1 MDNTDNVNDKTNSIL
16 NDIKK
21 LLGIAPDY
29 TNFDTDI
36 IININSVFMILNQ
49 LGVGPKE
56 GFKIT
61 GADETWDSYI
71 ADEDDLE
78 AVKTYIWLKV
88 KIVFDPPLNSTVMEA
103 HKQMISEY
111 EWRLNIQS
119 EGGKSDVDL

>member
-49 LGVGPKE
+49 LGVGPEE

-71 ADEDDLE
+71 SEEDDLE

>member
-1 MDNTDNVNDKTNSIL
+1 MNNTDNVNDKTNSIL

-61 GADETWDSYI
+61 GANETWDYYI
-71 ADEDDLE
+71 DEDDDLE

-88 KIVFDPPLNSTVMEA
+88 KIAFDPPLNSTVMEA

>member
-61 GADETWDSYI
+61 GADETWDDYI
-71 ADEDDLE
+71 TEEDDLE

-111 EWRLNIQS
+111 EWRLNVQS
-119 EGGKSDVDL
+119 EGGKTNVDL